1 MYAFSFFMPLLS
13 GKIRRVSLRV
23 NSRKGETGTMAMKE
37 RIKNTLDLQKKQI
50 ADSKHLTPDEKLQL
64 TELVS
69 ESAECTNGYGEGEK
83 VQRVAET
90 TFHVTMAMARVMDQ
104 LAENNDLTKDLDG
117 TMKQVVQNENR
128 LNGQIGKIGGEVEKI
143 SAAVQNRIKR
153 DIRDLGWKDTL
164 KLVLVKPW
172 IWIFLV
178 FFAFSPKCVE
188 LVQMLLDRFAK

>member
-1 MYAFSFFMPLLS
+1 
-13 GKIRRVSLRV
+13 
-23 NSRKGETGTMAMKE
+23 MKE
-37 RIKNTLDLQKKQI
+37 RIRNTLDLQKKQI

-117 TMKQVVQNENR
+117 TMKNVVER
-128 LNGQIGKIGGEVEKI
+128 EDARDTVIRKIGQDVEKI
-143 SAAVQNRIKR
+143 GVAVENRVKR
-153 DIRDLGWKDTL
+153 DIRDLDWKDTM

-172 IWIFLV
+172 IWL
-178 FFAFSPKCVE
+178 FFALLVFSPKCLE
-188 LVQMLLDRFAK
+188 LFDRVCDKFFK